1 LHEFAFKDGADG
13 LDRSVALSGLFTAVM
28 RGSMSVAPM
37 YFVRAHTAGTGKSLL
52 IDTYHTVVTGEVCA
66 PINAPKDSDEFEK
79 RLGGLLRSGVPIISI
94 DNTIDDLDHPTLCT
108 MLTQPRVTVRILG
121 HSEVP
126 TFDCKAAIFGTGN
139 NVAVKGDMSRRTL
152 ICNLDAGIEK
162 QEDREFNH
170 HPLKRVLADRG
181 KYIAAVLT
189 VVRAYIRAGSP
200 AKYKPYG
207 SYEEWSALVRG
218 PLIWLG
224 QRDPVNSKEEVR
236 ASDPER
242 AAIRELLWS
251 GLLDIGEMYSAK
263 RIVELAAG
271 DEDMTDLLAMVGGE
285 DGKPTSLKVG
295 QWLAKIADR
304 PVDGRIL
311 QRVGSKSRPR
321 FKLEEMGAA

>member
-1 LHEFAFKDGADG
+1 
-13 LDRSVALSGLFTAVM
+13 
-28 RGSMSVAPM
+28 
-37 YFVRAHTAGTGKSLL
+37 
-52 IDTYHTVVTGEVCA
+52 
-66 PINAPKDSDEFEK
+66 
-79 RLGGLLRSGVPIISI
+79 LRSGVPIISI

-162 QEDREFNH
+162 PEDREFNH